1 MDTFL
6 FSSIDCVRIDVSV
19 VGFMNNAIG
28 ILDSGIG
35 GVTVLKEILKLIP
48 NYHYIYYSDSIHNP
62 YGDKS
67 KEEIIHYVDN
77 IVKFF
82 IHEGCKIIVFACN
95 TATSITIDTMREK
108 YKDIIF
114 VGIEPA
120 YKMVHDYSKNQKT
133 LVMATP
139 ATLKSERFLNLYH
152 HYDNQN
158 TILLACPNLASLIE
172 NDKEEEILE
181 YLKKVLPVNENI
193 EVVVLGCTHYPLIK
207 KEISQ
212 ILGNVIFYDGGKG
225 VAKRLKSIL
234 DSSKIM
240 STNRTSTIQFYDS
253 SNSSF
258 KEKRFYEILE
268 NE

>member
-1 MDTFL
+1 
-6 FSSIDCVRIDVSV
+6 
-19 VGFMNNAIG
+19 MNNPIG

-35 GVTVLKEILKLIP
+35 GVTVLKEIIKILP

-67 KEEIIHYVDN
+67 KEEIIRYVDN
-77 IVKFF
+77 IVRFF

-95 TATSITIDTMREK
+95 TATSIAIDFMRAK
-108 YKDIIF
+108 YQDITFI
-114 VGIEPA
+114 GIEPA

-139 ATLKSERFLNLYH
+139 ATLNSERFLNLYH

-158 TILLACPNLASLIE
+158 TILLACPNLASFIE
-172 NDKEEEILE
+172 NDEEEKILE
-181 YLKKVLPVNENI
+181 YLKKNLPANENI

-234 DSSKIM
+234 DSKIVNAN
-240 STNRTSTIQFYDS
+240 TTSTIQFYDS

-258 KEKRFYEILE
+258 KEKRFYEMLGKDHLYHKE
-268 NE
+268 